1 MLEVIEYIL
10 FRFAVSYVLQEVQV
24 SRVSTPE
31 LLIQGLDLADFMQTA
46 VLQDQSGLDG
56 TAIDG
61 LQGGLLA
68 FVPSNDDKGSVDLF
82 LQRVMDHME
91 CVIRHLRGLVNG
103 DGIVL
108 PDGVVDHVLLICHN
122 RDVEECVDGVNLEV
136 RVEFLPI
143 VGG

>member
-46 VLQDQSGLDG
+46 VLQDRSGLDG

-61 LQGGLLA
+61 SQGGLLA

-82 LQRVMDHME
+82 LQSVMDHME